1 MISDGGYVQK
11 YFILI
16 DIVYNIL
23 VGNKR
28 IILKISDDIANVSYP
43 QSEQ

>member
-1 MISDGGYVQK
+1 MLHE

-28 IILKISDDIANVSYP
+28 IILKISGDIANVFYP